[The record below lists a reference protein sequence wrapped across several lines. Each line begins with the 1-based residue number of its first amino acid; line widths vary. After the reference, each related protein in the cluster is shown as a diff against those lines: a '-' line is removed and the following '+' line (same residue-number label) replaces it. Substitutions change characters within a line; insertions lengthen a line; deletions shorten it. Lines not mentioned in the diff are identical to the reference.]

1 MHTII
6 NYTVYN
12 MKNTKKPYTLRNI
25 PERVDRNLKKRARET
40 GKSFNQASLS
50 ILVLDSN
57 RYTDLCKGD
66 SNVIEVVE
74 NASEIFL
81 PLIVLL
87 NSAPPLLTGPD
98 KIKTKKHLPNFLIQK
113 VCQFYYQMNKQLFF
127 MQLFTQH
134 SGKRENQFR
143 PMIFG

>member
-1 MHTII
+1 
-6 NYTVYN
+6 
-12 MKNTKKPYTLRNI
+12 MKNIKKPYTLRNI